1 MSVPEWD
8 LKRIYREAVMAVIV
22 GLLAWVALQ
31 MTEMKVLQAE
41 SAVRIEQCI
50 KDTNDQAGILA
61 EHDGRI
67 HRLEIDV
74 NTLKVQTSVP

>member
-1 MSVPEWD
+1 MSVPEWS
-8 LKRIYREAVMAVIV
+8 LKRIYRETVMAVIV

-41 SAVRIEQCI
+41 SAIRIEQCI
-50 KDTNDQAGILA
+50 KDTNDQADTLA

-74 NTLKVQTSVP
+74 NTLKVQTQAP